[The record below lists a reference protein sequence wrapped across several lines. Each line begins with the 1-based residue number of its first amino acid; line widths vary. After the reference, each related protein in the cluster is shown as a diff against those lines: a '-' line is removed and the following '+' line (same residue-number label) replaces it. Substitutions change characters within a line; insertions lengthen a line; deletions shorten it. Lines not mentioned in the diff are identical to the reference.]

1 MASEELSAEAWRAR
15 GIEAYQE
22 QRFDKAVEYFGK
34 AVAMDPG
41 SADAHLALAATYLT
55 LYKRGRWTPTP
66 DSFSNVDSDPEIAD
80 AEWRAYEAQ
89 ERALIIEQNSTNWPL
104 AEKSLKRASQ
114 LDPQSKLIIEY
125 LCELYSMWKDPL
137 NEEND
142 RVDEAKHWLKRL
154 VDVDPT
160 NKHADL
166 HCAILLSM
174 KARKLLPNYGG
185 SASLPG
191 DDLVSLRTKVGP
203 LLEEA
208 SHHLKRAL
216 ARVTSDQEHAGLS
229 HFMDDIT
236 SMQTYLIDP
245 EQAARE
251 MRDKAMEL
259 FRKHSQS
266 RVDETEAGGQ
276 PSPSG
281 TSGGITFTLS
291 PEAIAEDLARP
302 FPPSPSRIPVR

>member
-1 MASEELSAEAWRAR
+1 MASEELSAEAWLAR

-22 QRFDKAVEYFGK
+22 QRFDEAAEYFGN
-34 AVAMDPG
+34 AVAIDPE
-41 SADAHLALAATYLT
+41 SADAHLAMGATHLT
-55 LYKRGRWTPTP
+55 LYKRGRWTPAP
-66 DSFSNVDSDPEIAD
+66 DSFSSVGSDPEIAD
-80 AEWRAYEAQ
+80 AEWRAYEEQ

-114 LDPQSKLIIEY
+114 LDPQNKLIIEY
-125 LCELYSMWKDPL
+125 LCALYWMWKDPV

-142 RVDEAKHWLKRL
+142 RVDEAKQWLKRL
-154 VDVDPT
+154 ADVDPT
-160 NKHADL
+160 NKYADL
-166 HCAILLSM
+166 HCGILLSI
-174 KARKLLPNYGG
+174 KARKLLPDYGG
-185 SASLPG
+185 SASLP
-191 DDLVSLRTKVGP
+191 DHERASLRTKVGP

-208 SHHLKRAL
+208 RHHLTRAL
-216 ARVTSDQEHAGLS
+216 ARLTLDQEHAAVS

-251 MRDKAMEL
+251 MRDKAMEI

-281 TSGGITFTLS
+281 TSGTITFTLS
-291 PEAIAEDLARP
+291 PEAIAEDMARP
-302 FPPSPSRIPVR
+302 FPPNPWRIPDR

>member
-1 MASEELSAEAWRAR
+1 MASEELSAETWRAR
-15 GIEAYQE
+15 GIEAYKE
-22 QRFDKAVEYFGK
+22 QRFDKAAEYFKK
-34 AVAMDPG
+34 AVAIDPE
-41 SADAHLALAATYLT
+41 SADAHLAVGATRLT
-55 LYKRGRWTPTP
+55 LYKRGRWMPP
-66 DSFSNVDSDPEIAD
+66 PYSFSSVGSDPEIAD
-80 AEWRAYEAQ
+80 AEWRAYEEQ

-114 LDPQSKLIIEY
+114 LDPQNKLVIEY
-125 LCELYSMWKDPL
+125 LCALYWMWKDPV

-142 RVDEAKHWLKRL
+142 RVDEAKEWLKRL
-154 VDVDPT
+154 ADVDPT
-160 NKHADL
+160 NKYADL
-166 HCAILLSM
+166 HCGILLSI
-174 KARKLLPNYGG
+174 KARKLLPDYGG
-185 SASLPG
+185 LASLP
-191 DDLVSLRTKVGP
+191 DHERASLRTKVGP

-208 SHHLKRAL
+208 RHHLTRAL
-216 ARVTSDQEHAGLS
+216 GRLTLDQEHAAVS

-266 RVDETEAGGQ
+266 RVDEREAGGQ

-281 TSGGITFTLS
+281 TSGTITFTLS
-291 PEAIAEDLARP
+291 PEAIAEDMARP
-302 FPPSPSRIPVR
+302 FPPNPWRIPDR